1 MTISASP
8 KLADSTEFPPIRS
21 ESGSKTSDCEHLE
34 VSPADRLSLM
44 ASSANVQAANREP
57 TTTSGTLNEP
67 PPSLMQWA
75 IPERD
80 SPFSIRSSGNVG
92 QEIVDAN
99 GRVVAWTTGELVAA
113 VICHLLNG
121 NQELLQ

>member
-1 MTISASP
+1 MTSSASRNSASFTASAAIKSANGLRP
-8 KLADSTEFPPIRS
+8 SAY
-21 ESGSKTSDCEHLE
+21 EHLE
-34 VSPADRLSLM
+34 ANQAAKHSLM
-44 ASSANVQAANREP
+44 ALSANAQAVASAP
-57 TTTSGTLNEP
+57 TTTFGTGNEP
-67 PPSLMQWA
+67 PPSSMQWA

-80 SPFSIRSSGNVG
+80 SPFSFRSSGNVG

>member
-1 MTISASP
+1 MVSYPSGQ
-8 KLADSTEFPPIRS
+8 AD
-21 ESGSKTSDCEHLE
+21 
-34 VSPADRLSLM
+34 
-44 ASSANVQAANREP
+44 NRER
-57 TTTSGTLNEP
+57 TTTFGTGNEP